1 MRKTLVLAASLLVL
15 LLAGCDLVYQSVGR
29 VFVRVENNNA
39 YSLENT
45 TITYLFNNVDHTVTV
60 GTVDSGTKSGL
71 VSGDPLENVGGLFGN
86 DNFGGQIDL
95 SFESQISDGAGGTI
109 PVTATDVR
117 LQDPAGFG
125 WYEQFHA
132 IREAVIIIHVTVA
145 VAENGTLDPRVS
157 MSYDL
162 ASFYE

>member
-1 MRKTLVLAASLLVL
+1 MRKTFVLPASLLVL
-15 LLAGCDLVYQSVGR
+15 LLTGCDLVYQSVGK
-29 VFVRVENNNA
+29 VLVRVENNNA
-39 YSLENT
+39 CSLENT
-45 TITYLFNNVDHTVTV
+45 TITYLFNDVEHVITV
-60 GTVDSGTKSGL
+60 GAVDGGTTSSL
-71 VSGDPLENVGGLFGN
+71 VSGTALENVGGLFGN
-86 DNFGGQIDL
+86 DTFGGQIDL

-162 ASFYE
+162 ALFYE